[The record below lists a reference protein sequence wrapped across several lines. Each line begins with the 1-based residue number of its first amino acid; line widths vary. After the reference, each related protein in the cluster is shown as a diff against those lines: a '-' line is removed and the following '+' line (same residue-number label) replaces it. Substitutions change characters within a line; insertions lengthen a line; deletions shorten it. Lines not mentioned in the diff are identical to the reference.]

1 MPSVLQGSCQGMY
14 FSSKNARLH
23 KFCPHTPSIKSYMGE
38 PGHLLKGAAL
48 GHGIDILGQ
57 SLFLQPLFRPCIMH
71 SVFIHIYARMYRIN
85 WQAIL
90 TRVNSFTQVEYRNDA
105 TIFGWELMNEP
116 ECSSDPSGNT
126 LQVQF
131 GS

>member
-1 MPSVLQGSCQGMY
+1 
-14 FSSKNARLH
+14 
-23 KFCPHTPSIKSYMGE
+23 MGE
-38 PGHLLKGAAL
+38 PGHVLKVYEYCGHAVILIMGAAL

-57 SLFLQPLFRPCIMH
+57 SLFLQSLCLEATCIMH
-71 SVFIHIYARMYRIN
+71 YVLIHLCPMYPIK
-85 WQAIL
+85 WQAVL

-105 TIFGWELMNEP
+105 TIFGWELINEP
-116 ECSSDPSGNT
+116 ECSSDPSGNI